1 MHISLA
7 RFFTSELIFQQF
19 QNAQRGI
26 KNSLSLTDIKNVV
39 LPLPPLAEQKRI
51 VAKVDELMKL
61 CDQLE
66 ASLRRQ
72 QETAQALAAS
82 ALCLLGSVR

>member
-1 MHISLA
+1 MQFAASLRKA
-7 RFFTSELIFQQF
+7 PNI
-19 QNAQRGI
+19 NAGVV
-26 KNSLSLTDIKNVV
+26 NNMV

-51 VAKVDELMKL
+51 VAKVNELMKL
-61 CDQLE
+61 CDHLE